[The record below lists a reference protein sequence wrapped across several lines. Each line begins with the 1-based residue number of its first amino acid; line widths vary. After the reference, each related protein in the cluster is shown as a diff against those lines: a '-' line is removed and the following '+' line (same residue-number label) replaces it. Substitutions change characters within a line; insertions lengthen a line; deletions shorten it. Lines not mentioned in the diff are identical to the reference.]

1 MKHGIA
7 SKKGHTINYK
17 RYFLASNIGSKS
29 IFNNIIGVIKTMLN
43 KINIQRLWVYSKM
56 WLKGVKDIKW
66 LNAYKKTINSID
78 KNVIKNVLKI
88 ANHTNRLEILT
99 KRIDDNYD
107 KLDNKIDDVEND
119 LNDYSISQDK
129 KIKDIVCIMKQDDQI
144 KALENDIKIGR
155 EDYESLKTFHNNLA
169 MEYRDNSAS
178 KTELKVLEDK
188 INLLIN
194 NDINDKESESKFK
207 LSYKLTNNDLETA
220 LSEIIYDINEGIKY
234 GSLRGINSHEK
245 ELRAIV
251 EKYIHLSN

>member
-29 IFNNIIGVIKTMLN
+29 IFNNIIGGVKTMLN
-43 KINIQRLWVYSKM
+43 KIKM

-88 ANHTNRLEILT
+88 ANNRNRLGVLT
-99 KRIDDNYD
+99 KRIDNNYD
-107 KLDNKIDDVEND
+107 KLDNKIDSVESD
-119 LNDYSISQDK
+119 LNDYSIYQDK

-178 KTELKVLEDK
+178 KTELKVLEQDIRRCFEK
-188 INLLIN
+188 INTL
-194 NDINDKESESKFK
+194 NDKV
-207 LSYKLTNNDLETA
+207 D
-220 LSEIIYDINEGIKY
+220 
-234 GSLRGINSHEK
+234 
-245 ELRAIV
+245 
-251 EKYIHLSN
+251 KYINLSN

>member
-43 KINIQRLWVYSKM
+43 KIKM

-99 KRIDDNYD
+99 KRIDNNYNE
-107 KLDNKIDDVEND
+107 LDNKIDSVESD
-119 LNDYSISQDK
+119 LNDYSIYQDK

-178 KTELKVLEDK
+178 KTELKALEQDIRRCFEK
-188 INLLIN
+188 INTL
-194 NDINDKESESKFK
+194 NDKV
-207 LSYKLTNNDLETA
+207 D
-220 LSEIIYDINEGIKY
+220 
-234 GSLRGINSHEK
+234 
-245 ELRAIV
+245 
-251 EKYIHLSN
+251 KYINLSN

>member
-43 KINIQRLWVYSKM
+43 KIKM

-99 KRIDDNYD
+99 KRIDNNYD
-107 KLDNKIDDVEND
+107 KLDNKIDSVESD
-119 LNDYSISQDK
+119 LNDYSIYQDK

-178 KTELKVLEDK
+178 KTELKALEQDIRRCFEK
-188 INLLIN
+188 INTL
-194 NDINDKESESKFK
+194 NDKV
-207 LSYKLTNNDLETA
+207 D
-220 LSEIIYDINEGIKY
+220 
-234 GSLRGINSHEK
+234 
-245 ELRAIV
+245 
-251 EKYIHLSN
+251 KYINLSN

>member
-43 KINIQRLWVYSKM
+43 KIKM

-99 KRIDDNYD
+99 KRIDNNYNE
-107 KLDNKIDDVEND
+107 LDNKIDSVESD
-119 LNDYSISQDK
+119 LNDYSIYQDK
-129 KIKDIVCIMKQDDQI
+129 KIEALDKKIDALDCNLISLSSLSYNRV
-144 KALENDIKIGR
+144 KALEQDIR
-155 EDYESLKTFHNNLA
+155 RCFE
-169 MEYRDNSAS
+169 
-178 KTELKVLEDK
+178 K
-188 INLLIN
+188 INTL
-194 NDINDKESESKFK
+194 NDKV
-207 LSYKLTNNDLETA
+207 D
-220 LSEIIYDINEGIKY
+220 
-234 GSLRGINSHEK
+234 
-245 ELRAIV
+245 
-251 EKYIHLSN
+251 KYINLSN

>member
-43 KINIQRLWVYSKM
+43 KIKM

-88 ANHTNRLEILT
+88 ANNRNRLGVLT

-107 KLDNKIDDVEND
+107 EL
-119 LNDYSISQDK
+119 DK
-129 KIKDIVCIMKQDDQI
+129 KIDALDCNLISLSSLSYNRVKALEDDI
-144 KALENDIKIGR
+144 KAL
-155 EDYESLKTFHNNLA
+155 NN
-169 MEYRDNSAS
+169 
-178 KTELKVLEDK
+178 K
-188 INLLIN
+188 INMLIN
-194 NDINDKESESKFK
+194 NDINDKESKSKFK
-207 LSYKLTNNDLETA
+207 LSYKLSNNDIEMA
-220 LSEIIYDINEGIKY
+220 LGKIIFDINEGIKY
-234 GSLRGINSHEK
+234 GSLRGINSHKK
-245 ELRAIV
+245 ELRTIV
-251 EKYIHLSN
+251 NKHINLSN